1 MSRKNK
7 EALQGIIYILPS
19 FGLILVF
26 CIVPIFMSAYF
37 SFTDYN
43 IMNPPEFAGLDNY
56 VQMFKDDYVTAA
68 VKNTLLYV
76 LMTVPFQ
83 TIISLAFAGFI
94 AQKLNGK
101 KGGEFLRSVMF
112 IPVIASAVT
121 AGTIWRI
128 ILSTDGGI
136 LNNILGIFGI
146 DPVNWLGSTSTSLV
160 SICIVAVWKNV
171 GYFLVIYYA
180 GIMGIPKDLYE
191 AARVDGATTIQ
202 QFTKITHPMLKP
214 ITYLVVT
221 LGIIWSFQVFDLSY
235 QMTGGGPGHSSVTLV
250 MSIYNSAF
258 KQYRM
263 GYACATAMFLL
274 VIIIVIN
281 LLENLFFQEK
291 KEAR

>member
-202 QFTKITHPMLKP
+202 QFTKITLPMLKP